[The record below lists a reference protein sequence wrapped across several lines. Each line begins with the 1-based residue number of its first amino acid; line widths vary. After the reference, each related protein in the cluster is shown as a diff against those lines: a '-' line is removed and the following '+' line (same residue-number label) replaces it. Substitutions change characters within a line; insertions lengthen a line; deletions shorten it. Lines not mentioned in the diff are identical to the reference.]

1 MFGAAVCVI
10 SMGIFLAF
18 SCKANPYVDP
28 INDKM
33 EMVSKVSLIVT
44 PLFVLLG
51 LAMSN
56 ASLETVISVLLNL
69 GTVTGNFFMVWLTI
83 SAMACCQTKLKKWTG
98 KLAFSSPDGKFSKL
112 KN

>member
-33 EMVSKVSLIVT
+33 EMVSKIE
-44 PLFVLLG
+44 
-51 LAMSN
+51 N
-56 ASLETVISVLLNL
+56 
-69 GTVTGNFFMVWLTI
+69 
-83 SAMACCQTKLKKWTG
+83 
-98 KLAFSSPDGKFSKL
+98 
-112 KN
+112 